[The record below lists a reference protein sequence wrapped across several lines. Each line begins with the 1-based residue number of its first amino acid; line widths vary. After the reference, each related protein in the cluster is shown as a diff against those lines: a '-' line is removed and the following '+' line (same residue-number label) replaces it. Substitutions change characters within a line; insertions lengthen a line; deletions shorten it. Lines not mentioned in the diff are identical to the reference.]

1 MSKTKNVSLLGDGIG
16 QEISIE
22 ATKVLEWF
30 NNYSDLDINIKED
43 LVGGVLIDKY
53 GVPLTDETLKSL
65 SSSDAILLGAVGGPK
80 WESLDLKKD
89 QREVCL
95 KLEKN

>member
-1 MSKTKNVSLLGDGIG
+1 MSKTKNVSLLPGDGIG

-43 LVGGVLIDKY
+43 LVGGISIDKY
-53 GVPLTDETLKSL
+53 GIPLTDESF
-65 SSSDAILLGAVGGPK
+65 
-80 WESLDLKKD
+80 KKF
-89 QREVCL
+89 
-95 KLEKN
+95 K